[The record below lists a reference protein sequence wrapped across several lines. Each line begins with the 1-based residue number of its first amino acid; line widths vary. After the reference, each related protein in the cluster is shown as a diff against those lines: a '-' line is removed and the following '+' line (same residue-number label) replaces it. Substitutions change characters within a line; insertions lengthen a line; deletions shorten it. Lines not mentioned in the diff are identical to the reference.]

1 MRKVVIFVLVFLL
14 VLGFGIWYF
23 MKPAPV
29 WTPAEGLKIC
39 NADIQDSALLLQAL
53 DSPNENGCAKL
64 QDERMHAYCLAK
76 FGTNICNEILSHQ
89 AECNAILQRNTAG
102 CADDR
107 FCHAVLGNE
116 AGCNGNNVCIGIA
129 RRDLSLITDPKNCE
143 QVIENID
150 KVVECTKNAVT
161 PELLDACL
169 NQSSLT
175 V

>member
-1 MRKVVIFVLVFLL
+1 VLVLTI
-14 VLGFGIWYF
+14 LGALWYLC
-23 MKPAPV
+23 KPAPA
-29 WTPAEGLKIC
+29 WSAEQALKTC
-39 NADIQDSALLLQAL
+39 NVDIQDSVLLLKAL

-64 QDERMHAYCLAK
+64 QDERMNAYCLAK

-89 AECNAILQRNTAG
+89 AECNAILQRNTAD

-129 RRDLSLITDPKNCE
+129 RRDLSLVIDPKNCE

-161 PELLDACL
+161 PELLAACL